1 MWLCDIL
8 VKKMSPR
15 SQSSSFESFHFSWP
29 FQDEL
34 NHIFVHW
41 WPFKVK
47 SSTVKFRFR
56 DHFSELV
63 FKRCKGSKFL
73 SLVNISPTQ
82 PTTTSAA
89 AQTQEFGSHFYSDRL
104 IEFDFAIGGK
114 RLIRKAINQEQMN
127 MTAILIL
134 EAKCFWS
141 SPKFSQQNLNC
152 MDGNVPR
159 LYQA

>member
-15 SQSSSFESFHFSWP
+15 SQSSSFESFHFSGP

-34 NHIFVHW
+34 SHIFMHW

-73 SLVNISPTQ
+73 SLVNIPPRQ
-82 PTTTSAA
+82 PTTTSATV
-89 AQTQEFGSHFYSDRL
+89 QTQEFGSHFRSQRL
-104 IEFDFAIGGK
+104 IEFHMTIGGK
-114 RLIRKAINQEQMN
+114 RLIRKAINQEQMI
-127 MTAILIL
+127 MTAKLIL
-134 EAKCFWS
+134 EAKCFWQ
-141 SPKFSQQNLNC
+141 SPRFSPQNLNC
-152 MDGNVPR
+152 MDGKDPR